1 MGKGEVL
8 KGVLLVGLGA
18 SIYGML
24 ATVVKLAY
32 QSDYTTAEVTTSQFT
47 LGLLGLII
55 LNLIQSKSSKVAL
68 SKPSKK
74 DILQLFLA
82 GTSYGLTS
90 IFYYLS
96 VQFINVSVAIVLL
109 MQSVWIG
116 VVVESVMNKEFP
128 SRRKIISAVI
138 VLIGT
143 LFATNVVQSDVNLDW
158 RGFLFGFLAAMSFST
173 TMFASNRIA
182 NHLPALRKSLIML
195 CGGAIMVFLF
205 LLFTQVGPYYFS
217 NIFQGISFSFV
228 EVRAFDFSIFWKY
241 GLFLAIFGTI
251 LPPILLN
258 LGFPKT
264 GLGLGSIVSSLELP
278 VSVMMAYILLKEQV
292 LWIQWLGI
300 LFILMAIVYM
310 NWNSIVKSKE

>member
-1 MGKGEVL
+1 MGKREVL
-8 KGVLLVGLGA
+8 KGVFLVGLGA

-32 QSDYTTAEVTTSQFT
+32 QHDFTTAEVTTSQFII
-47 LGLLGLII
+47 GLLGLIL
-55 LNLIQSKSSKVAL
+55 LNLIQTKTSKVNL

-74 DILQLFLA
+74 DVRQLLLT

-116 VVVESVMNKEFP
+116 VVVESVMNKELP
-128 SRRKIISAVI
+128 SRRKVFSAII

-143 LFATNVVQSDVNLDW
+143 LFATNVIQTDVALDW
-158 RGFLFGFLAAMSFST
+158 RGFAFGFLAAMSFST

-195 CGGAIMVFLF
+195 CGGAVIVFTF
-205 LLFTQVGPYYFS
+205 LIFTQVGPYYLPNLFK
-217 NIFQGISFSFV
+217 NISFPFV
-228 EVRAFDFSIFWKY
+228 EVRAFDFSIFWRY

-278 VSVMMAYILLKEQV
+278 VSVMMAYILLSEQV

-310 NWNSIVKSKE
+310 NWNSIGTFKK